1 MLPTVGE
8 EEKDEGLVESLGH
21 VDPEAVRLVHSLQP
35 VGRAPLK
42 LKFLEGLKVFENFFL
57 YKNVVLS
64 IGRIQIELA
73 KGYAQIRIQME
84 QVTFNIKME
93 KSKT

>member
-35 VGRAPLK
+35 VGSAPLK
-42 LKFLEGLKVFENFFL
+42 LKLLEGFKVFENYFISKCCF
-57 YKNVVLS
+57 KHRKDPDRVS
-64 IGRIQIELA
+64 
-73 KGYAQIRIQME
+73 
-84 QVTFNIKME
+84 KMLR
-93 KSKT
+93 SNSDPNGTGSDPQHCDN